1 MLSTFDDLDLHILN
15 VDHYFNSSIIQ
26 SKNNILKGNL
36 VTAFS
41 SKDNII
47 NIIAHW
53 KSKIWKHM

>member
-36 VTAFS
+36 VTEFS

-47 NIIAHW
+47 NIIVHW
-53 KSKIWKHM
+53 KSKI

>member
-1 MLSTFDDLDLHILN
+1 MLSTFDDLDLHKILN
-15 VDHYFNSSIIQ
+15 VDHCFNSSIVQ

-47 NIIAHW
+47 NIIVHW
-53 KSKIWKHM
+53 KSKI